1 MSEHHHASHEHGR
14 GHAGHHHG
22 GAGHS
27 HAPSSFGAAFAGAVA
42 LNALIVVAEVV
53 AGLAGGSVAL
63 LSDAAHNASDVLG
76 LAAAFAA
83 HRLGKRPPS
92 ARFTYGLGATSIL
105 AALGNAMALLVV
117 SGALALEAVQRFL
130 HPEPVAAG
138 PVMAV
143 AAGAILVNGVSAWLL
158 APGQGGDLNL
168 RAAVAHLMA
177 DAAVAAGVVV
187 AAGLIALTGW
197 RWVDPALS
205 LAINVLIVVG
215 TWRLLREGGG
225 DVARRRGRTG
235 VRADAGARL
244 PRRACPGVGGLHDL
258 HIWPMSTSETA
269 LTVHL
274 VMPAGHPGDAFLM
287 ACCHTLRIEHGVGHA
302 TLQVET
308 SAVACALAPEEVG
321 VADLVIPD
329 GAKRRSG
336 THCAYRH
343 TLNGKRNGS
352 RVRLRRPGMTRIEA
366 LARPALSCGSA
377 SSPASEGPKPPT
389 STEASIHVIPDGA
402 KRRSGTH
409 CAYPQAL
416 NGERNGFRVRLRR
429 PGMTRIEALAR
440 SALSCGSASSLPAKG
455 QSHRPQPKLQSMSFR
470 TERSGDP
477 EPIVLA
483 GTRSTESAMGS
494 GFGCAAPE

>member
-1 MSEHHHASHEHGR
+1 MSEHHHASHEHGH

-117 SGALALEAVQRFL
+117 SGALALEAVQRFV

-197 RWVDPALS
+197 RWIDPALS

-215 TWRLLREGGG
+215 TWRLLREA
-225 DVARRRGRTG
+225 VAMSLAAVPHG
-235 VRADAGARL
+235 VRADAVRGYLAAL
-244 PRRACPGVGGLHDL
+244 PGVEGLHDL

-274 VMPAGHPGDAFLM
+274 VMPAGQPGDAFLM
-287 ACCHTLRIEHGVGHA
+287 ACCHTLRIEHGIGHA

-308 SAVACALAPEEVG
+308 SAVTCALAPEEV
-321 VADLVIPD
+321 V
-329 GAKRRSG
+329 
-336 THCAYRH
+336 
-343 TLNGKRNGS
+343 
-352 RVRLRRPGMTRIEA
+352 
-366 LARPALSCGSA
+366 
-377 SSPASEGPKPPT
+377 
-389 STEASIHVIPDGA
+389 
-402 KRRSGTH
+402 
-409 CAYPQAL
+409 
-416 NGERNGFRVRLRR
+416 
-429 PGMTRIEALAR
+429 
-440 SALSCGSASSLPAKG
+440 
-455 QSHRPQPKLQSMSFR
+455 
-470 TERSGDP
+470 
-477 EPIVLA
+477 
-483 GTRSTESAMGS
+483 
-494 GFGCAAPE
+494 

>member
-1 MSEHHHASHEHGR
+1 MSTVA
-14 GHAGHHHG
+14 ATPVTIT
-22 GAGHS
+22 AALGHS

-117 SGALALEAVQRFL
+117 SGALALEAVQRFV

-197 RWVDPALS
+197 RWIDPALS

-215 TWRLLREGGG
+215 TWRLLREAVAMSLAAVPHGR
-225 DVARRRGRTG
+225 ARRR
-235 VRADAGARL
+235 GARL
-244 PRRACPGVGGLHDL
+244 PRRACLGVEGLHDL

-287 ACCHTLRIEHGVGHA
+287 ACCHTLRIEHGIGHA

-308 SAVACALAPEEVG
+308 SAVACALAPEEV
-321 VADLVIPD
+321 V
-329 GAKRRSG
+329 
-336 THCAYRH
+336 
-343 TLNGKRNGS
+343 
-352 RVRLRRPGMTRIEA
+352 
-366 LARPALSCGSA
+366 
-377 SSPASEGPKPPT
+377 
-389 STEASIHVIPDGA
+389 
-402 KRRSGTH
+402 
-409 CAYPQAL
+409 
-416 NGERNGFRVRLRR
+416 
-429 PGMTRIEALAR
+429 
-440 SALSCGSASSLPAKG
+440 
-455 QSHRPQPKLQSMSFR
+455 
-470 TERSGDP
+470 
-477 EPIVLA
+477 
-483 GTRSTESAMGS
+483 
-494 GFGCAAPE
+494 